1 MKTFKQKKLARASK
15 KTAPVPD
22 GPTLDLNSSEVLGW
36 LRQGVGNYCLETGLL
51 VMHKLLEEEMARH
64 CGPWG
69 AQQACRHGTQ
79 GGYVVMGGQ
88 KVRIQRPRVRSKGGE
103 EVALERYGQFQQRDG
118 LGGSVQRLLR
128 RQVSTRDYAGAI
140 ETVGDAYGIRR
151 SSVSREWK
159 AATAVELAALQQRP
173 VPSDI
178 CVLMI
183 DGQHYASDCVVA
195 AMGIDAKGVKQ
206 VLGLWAGATEN
217 ATVVKTL
224 LEELVERG
232 LSTDKALLCVI
243 DGSKALAAGI
253 RRVLGSRARIQRC
266 RIHKLRNLCDH
277 LPKELHGQVR
287 WRYRAALEANDAES
301 ALKELRK
308 LAAWLERQSVS
319 AAASLREGMEEL
331 VTLQRLGVRDL
342 GLLRSLGSTNP
353 IESCFSRCQASTRR
367 VKRWRDQ
374 AMVLRW
380 AGSALLW
387 AERGFRR
394 IRGYRAL
401 PLLIKALQTNLT
413 TNTILDKRARAA

>member
-1 MKTFKQKKLARASK
+1 MKVKQKKLARASK
-15 KTAPVPD
+15 KTAP
-22 GPTLDLNSSEVLGW
+22 GRGEPTLDLNSSEVLGL
-36 LRQGVGNYCLETGLL
+36 LREGVASYCLEAGLL
-51 VMHKLLEEEMARH
+51 VMNKLLDEEVARR

-69 AQQACRHGTQ
+69 AQQAFRHGSQ

-88 KVRIQRPRVRSKGGE
+88 KVRLRRPRVRSKSGE
-103 EVALERYGQFQQRDG
+103 EVVLERYRHFQQRDG
-118 LGGSVQRLLR
+118 LGRSVQRLLR
-128 RQVSTRDYAGAI
+128 RQVSTRNYAGAI
-140 ETVGDAYGIRR
+140 ETVGEAYGIGR

-159 AATAVELAALQQRP
+159 AATAAELAALQGRP
-173 VPSDI
+173 VPGDI
-178 CVLMI
+178 CVLLI

-195 AMGIDAKGVKQ
+195 AMGIDARGAKH

-217 ATVVKTL
+217 ATVVGTL

-232 LSTDKALLCVI
+232 LPTAEPLLCVI

-266 RIHKLRNLCDH
+266 RIHKLRNVCDH
-277 LPKELHGQVR
+277 LPKELQGQVR
-287 WRYRAALEANDAES
+287 WRYRAALEANDAEV

-308 LAAWLERQSVS
+308 LAAWLEKRSVS

-342 GLLRSLGSTNP
+342 GLLRSLGSTNV
-353 IESCFSRCQASTRR
+353 IESCFSRCQASTHR

-401 PLLIKALQTNLT
+401 PDLIKNLRASLQTNT
-413 TNTILDKRARAA
+413 VLDKRARAA